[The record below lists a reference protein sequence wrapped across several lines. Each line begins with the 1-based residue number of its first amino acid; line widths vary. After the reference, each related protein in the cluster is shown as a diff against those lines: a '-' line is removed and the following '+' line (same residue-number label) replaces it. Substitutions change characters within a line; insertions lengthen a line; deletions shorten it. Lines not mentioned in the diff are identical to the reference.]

1 MRQALAHLFADL
13 FSTILFVTLYAITG
27 DVVLTTAIAVG
38 AGIAQMAY
46 QKLRGRP
53 VDAMEILS
61 LVLVVVFGGL
71 ALVTHNG
78 RFIMAKPSIIH
89 FAIGAVML
97 RRGWMD
103 RYLPA
108 VAHDNLPSWIIVG
121 AGYGWAALMFGLG
134 LANLAVAAWCDR
146 QTWTLYIT
154 IVPLTAKFAAFGLQ
168 YLVFRYLI
176 VRQLRRQRPALAAV

>member
-1 MRQALAHLFADL
+1 MREALIHLFSDL
-13 FSTILFVTLYAITG
+13 FSTILFVAFYAITG
-27 DVVLTTAIAVG
+27 DVALTTTIAIG
-38 AGIAQMAY
+38 AGLAQIAY

-53 VDAMEILS
+53 VEAMEVLS
-61 LVLVVVFGGL
+61 LVLVIVFGGL
-71 ALVTHNG
+71 ALVTHDG

-108 VAHDNLPSWIIVG
+108 VAHANLPPWLIVG
-121 AGYGWAALMFGLG
+121 SGYAWAVLMFGLG
-134 LANLAVAAWCDR
+134 LTNLAVAALCDR

-154 IVPLTAKFAAFGLQ
+154 IVPLAAKFLGFGLQ
-168 YLVFRYLI
+168 YLVFRFVI
-176 VRQLRRQRPALAAV
+176 VRRLQRGRMAMA